1 MNATNTTIAKLL
13 SVYSTNSPL
22 TQSFRAQKASILIAL
37 FVILMALVNC
47 AWAGAGHDHDDT
59 PAAAA
64 GKALPRVTSHS
75 DLFELVGVVDKDE
88 MTIYIDRYGTNEPVK
103 DAKIDIEIGT
113 VKGVAIMQPDGSYLF
128 KNDVLARPGELAVS
142 FTVVTDKDADLLAGD
157 LKIGSLADDHADD
170 TASRPWLRW
179 ALYAGGALLL
189 IGIAADVLR
198 RRKRTSSVGKYATL
212 LVAACTLFA
221 ASITSFDAIA
231 GPGHDHGEAAAPAA
245 SGNTPKRLADGSV
258 FLPKPSQRQL
268 GIRTAAVEEASLP
281 RSVELTGRVVADANA
296 GGKVQPTQA
305 GRIEAGPRGL
315 PILGQAV
322 RKGEVLV
329 VVRASSSAIERAN
342 QQSQTSELRNNLEL
356 ARKRVARLDQLEG
369 TVPQKDIDAARLD
382 VASLQQRT
390 AAIAASVLATESLL
404 APVSGVISSANV
416 VLGQV
421 VDAREV
427 LFEIVDP
434 SRLSIEA
441 SAFDAGL
448 ISNIA
453 SASVA
458 GGSNVNGK
466 GNIAL
471 QFAGAGRTL
480 RDGAIPLL
488 FRTEPGKGALPL
500 APLPLAINQPIK
512 VVLQTKDQIKGFA
525 VPTSAVVKSANNQDM
540 VWVHTGAEKFVP
552 RSVRVAPL
560 SGSTV
565 SITDG
570 LQAGDRVVS
579 QGAPLINQV
588 R

>member
-22 TQSFRAQKASILIAL
+22 TQSFPAQKASILIAL
-37 FVILMALVNC
+37 SVILMALVNC

-113 VKGVAIMQPDGSYLF
+113 VKGVAIIQPDGSYLF
-128 KNDVLARPGELAVS
+128 KNDVLAKPGELAVS